1 MQLASERGGERHLDN
16 SVNEALNVLYQ
27 RRITSRE
34 QLLTEAL
41 RVHIT
46 ASVAESESNTDVLF
60 SLMKQHT
67 EDVLGFFPADRDDFT
82 AIYQALKKVDLYEFV
97 LGIYQDDRSG
107 TVITPLPLLRYINE
121 RVLAL
126 TPQSILIP
134 EAERHLAGLPWLI
147 SQWTGEI
154 TLTTQYKPFYELF
167 KLLFARYRNVTI
179 RFISIYSAMPDSRLY
194 DYIFCL
200 PAFGGKSMMDETAF
214 LTRDLDGVALENMLH
229 CLHKHGTMD
238 YIAPAKITF
247 TSTDGYKQLRSLIT
261 SQYGIESISILPEG
275 TFRPWTSI
283 KTYLLSIKGSSVN
296 DITLG
301 ELHLKGD
308 TLSHSALRLISLS
321 DFQKQSDWRIEMLLS
336 SEDEKLKRYQHSSTR
351 KVKLKDVAEVFRGKS
366 ILKKDAVIGDIAVL
380 NISNIDQ
387 GDIRYEDMDT
397 IQDDPRKV
405 KRYELLTGDVVLAC
419 RGTAIKSAVFAQR
432 KGMTIASAN
441 IIVIRPTR
449 ELLPGYIHLFLESP
463 VGQVL
468 IQSIQR
474 GMTVMNLNYTDI
486 MEMEIPLLPMEKQA
500 LLTQTY
506 ESEKAKYKETLRK
519 AEERYTGIQAQIY
532 DEII

>member
-1 MQLASERGGERHLDN
+1 M
-16 SVNEALNVLYQ
+16 NEALNVLYQ

-67 EDVLGFFPADRDDFT
+67 EDALGFFSADRDDFA
-82 AIYQALKKVDLYEFV
+82 AIYQALKNVDLYEFV
-97 LGIYQDDRSG
+97 LTIYQEDRSG
-107 TVITPLPLLRYINE
+107 TVITPLPLLRYVNE
-121 RVLAL
+121 RVQTLS
-126 TPQSILIP
+126 PQTILIP

-147 SQWTGEI
+147 AQCKGEI

-167 KLLFARYRNVTI
+167 KLLFVEYQNVTI
-179 RFISIYSAMPDSRLY
+179 RFISIYSTMPDSRLY

-200 PAFGGKSMMDETAF
+200 PAFGGKAMVDDSTF
-214 LTRDLDGVALENMLH
+214 LTHDLDGIALENMLR
-229 CLHKHGTMD
+229 CLQKHGTMD
-238 YIAPAKITF
+238 YITPAKTTF
-247 TSTDGYKQLRSLIT
+247 ASTDGYKQLRSLIVD
-261 SQYGIESISILPEG
+261 QYGIEGISILPEG

-283 KTYLLSIKGSSVN
+283 KTYLLSIKGTLVN

-301 ELHLKGD
+301 ELNLEGD
-308 TLSHSALRLISLS
+308 TLSLSALRQISLPE
-321 DFQKQSDWRIEMLLS
+321 FQKQSDWRIEMLLS
-336 SEDEKLKRYQHSSTR
+336 NEDESLKRYQQSNTP

-380 NISNIDQ
+380 NISNIDK

-397 IQDDPRKV
+397 IEDDPRKV

-419 RGTAIKSAVFAQR
+419 RGTAIKSAVFTQQE
-432 KGMTIASAN
+432 GMTIASAN
-441 IIVIRPTR
+441 VIVIRPMR
-449 ELLPGYIHLFLESP
+449 DLLPSYIHLFLESP
-463 VGQVL
+463 VGRVL

-474 GMTVMNLNYTDI
+474 GMTIMNLNYTDI
-486 MEMEIPLLPMEKQA
+486 MELEIPLLPIEKQT

-506 ESEKAKYKETLRK
+506 ESEKTKYKGTLRN
-519 AEERYTGIQAQIY
+519 AEERFNNVQAQIY